1 MLAMDAV
8 RQTAVKTFNSRGC
21 LDAPIAES
29 FPDRFERAY
38 KIELN
43 HFLDVVQGN
52 MSLTIVHV
60 CILQF
65 HEHHSYLR
73 KESRCC

>member
-1 MLAMDAV
+1 MLTMDAV
-8 RQTAVKTFNSRGC
+8 RQTAVRTFNSRGC

-43 HFLDVVQGN
+43 HFLDVVQGKI
-52 MSLTIVHV
+52 SL
-60 CILQF
+60 L
-65 HEHHSYLR
+65 
-73 KESRCC
+73 

>member
-1 MLAMDAV
+1 MLTMDAV
-8 RQTAVKTFNSRGC
+8 RQTAVKAFNSRGC

-52 MSLTIVHV
+52 IRLLVLDVQIKPAFYTVAI
-60 CILQF
+60 
-65 HEHHSYLR
+65 
-73 KESRCC
+73 

>member
-1 MLAMDAV
+1 MLIMDAV

-21 LDAPIAES
+21 LDATIAES

-43 HFLDVVQGN
+43 HFVDVVQGK
-52 MSLTIVHV
+52 MSLLALGVQIKLAFYTVAV
-60 CILQF
+60 
-65 HEHHSYLR
+65 R
-73 KESRCC
+73 